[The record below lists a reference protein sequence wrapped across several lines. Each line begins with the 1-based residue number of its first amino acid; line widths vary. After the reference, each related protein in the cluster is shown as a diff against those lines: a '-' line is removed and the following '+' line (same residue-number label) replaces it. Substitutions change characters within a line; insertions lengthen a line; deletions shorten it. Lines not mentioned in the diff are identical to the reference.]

1 MRCLWITL
9 KQPYDGRITFGAFD
23 KLFKRQL
30 PVHVLVHLPENL
42 VSPLLRRRL
51 VLRHLHDRA
60 NHLVDGR
67 HDLEHLLRKKNK
79 GGLRNGEKWKVRDTL
94 YWKNTR
100 WQYRTYSS
108 KVISQE
114 LARKVQIVWK
124 SSRVVLEKILI
135 LIQPNLIY
143 AFRLIFEISEP
154 SAAESIYWQR
164 SLWRTVLFWFRFR
177 PQISFA
183 PEFEEILFSDIQN
196 SVIS

>member
-60 NHLVDGR
+60 DHLVDGR

-79 GGLRNGEKWKVRDTL
+79 GGLRNWEK
-94 YWKNTR
+94 
-100 WQYRTYSS
+100 
-108 KVISQE
+108 
-114 LARKVQIVWK
+114 
-124 SSRVVLEKILI
+124 
-135 LIQPNLIY
+135 
-143 AFRLIFEISEP
+143 
-154 SAAESIYWQR
+154 
-164 SLWRTVLFWFRFR
+164 
-177 PQISFA
+177 
-183 PEFEEILFSDIQN
+183 
-196 SVIS
+196 